1 MRHRRWLLLLL
12 TAVLAVCLLSGCGL
26 GAQSGLIHLNKDV
39 IQEILQKDGLN
50 ITVTEQDALNQA
62 VEQAAQNLEGA
73 QRPDPEPA
81 AVRSQIA
88 REIGTPPLI
97 CSVYDSSYW
106 PNSPWGNPNRHEQT
120 AASFAQQLYKEGHG
134 DAYAAAVASF
144 TTRDGEEMLLFVMT
158 KGS

>member
-1 MRHRRWLLLLL
+1 MRHRRWIAMLL
-12 TAVLAVCLLSGCGL
+12 TAVLAVFLLSGCAL
-26 GAQSGLIHLNKDV
+26 GVQSGLIHLNKEV
-39 IQEILQKDGLN
+39 VQQLLEEEGLN

-73 QRPDPEPA
+73 QRPDTELA
-81 AVRSQIA
+81 SVRSQIA

-97 CSVYDSSYW
+97 CSVYDSAYW

-120 AASFAQQLYKEGHG
+120 AASFAQQLYEEGYG
-134 DAYAAAVASF
+134 SAYAAAVASF

>member
-1 MRHRRWLLLLL
+1 MRHRRWLSLLL

-39 IQEILQKDGLN
+39 IQDILQKDGLN

-120 AASFAQQLYKEGHG
+120 AASFAQQLHKEGHG
-134 DAYAAAVASF
+134 NAYAAAVASF

>member
-1 MRHRRWLLLLL
+1 MRHRRWLSLLL

-73 QRPDPEPA
+73 QRPDPESA

-134 DAYAAAVASF
+134 NAYAAAVASF